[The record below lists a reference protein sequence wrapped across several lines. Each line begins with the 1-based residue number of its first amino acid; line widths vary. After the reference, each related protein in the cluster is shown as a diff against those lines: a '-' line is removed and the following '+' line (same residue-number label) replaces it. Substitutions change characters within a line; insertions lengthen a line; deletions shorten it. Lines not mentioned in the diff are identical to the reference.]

1 MIKYVIFSFVLLS
14 FGILNAQS
22 SNSSIAVGDI
32 LIISQPVYDTYK
44 HVDFP
49 RKNTIIKRGAIANF
63 NGLMGLKVVVDE
75 LKTSKNGSTIIS
87 LKRIDGKKF
96 FRFYETVTAD
106 FNDALNSG
114 EIKMVTK
121 KNS

>member
-1 MIKYVIFSFVLLS
+1 MIKYVIFSFLLLS

-22 SNSSIAVGDI
+22 SNSSIAVGDM

-44 HVDFP
+44 NIDFP

-63 NGLMGLKVVVDE
+63 NGLKGLKVVVDE